1 MVEIRKRGRAKS
13 DTNLQDA
20 RDLFKCTLGGLPE
33 LYWEVCYEGGFYF
46 VKTFCVFLKNKGS
59 KGNSGTYWLKLTNT

>member
-1 MVEIRKRGRAKS
+1 MVEIRKLGRAKS
-13 DTNLQDA
+13 DTNLQVG
-20 RDLFKCTLGGLPE
+20 RDLFKCTHTEDFLSCTGK
-33 LYWEVCYEGGFYF
+33 CAMGGFYF